1 LKVFAFDYMSG
12 ADLMHRQ
19 LPPSLRH
26 QGEIMLRALRA
37 DLLALPGVD
46 VITMDD
52 PWLPLM
58 PPDSS
63 ASPLAH
69 GSALMSG
76 RQFARRFN
84 ACMQMADAVW
94 PVAPESGGI
103 LERLSRKV
111 LQRKRLLLGSTPDA
125 VRLASSKLLTS
136 RVLADA
142 GIAVAPTYTPADP
155 LPAKAGA
162 WVVKPD
168 ASAGCVDT
176 WLFGSPL
183 RALAWI
189 GGNPDSHYILQPFI
203 PGKLGSLSLL
213 CCDGAV
219 RVLSCNEQR
228 IAVRDNQFH
237 FLGSTVNSMSDASG
251 ELGRLARQVAAA
263 IPGLWGYVG
272 VDFVRTERGVVVLG
286 INPRMT
292 TSHAGLH
299 AAIGCNPAGLVLG
312 LLAGPDGMFRSVF
325 KPIAVSVDV
334 EAFGTA

>member
-1 LKVFAFDYMSG
+1 MKVFAFDYMSG
-12 ADLMHRQ
+12 ADLMHREV
-19 LPPSLRH
+19 PPSLRH

-37 DLLALPGVD
+37 DLMALPGIE

-52 PWLPLM
+52 PWLPLVQLDT
-58 PPDSS
+58 PAS
-63 ASPLAH
+63 AMG
-69 GSALMSG
+69 GS

-84 ACMQMADAVW
+84 ACLQLADAVW

-111 LQRKRLLLGSTPDA
+111 LQRKRVLLGSTPEA
-125 VRLASSKLLTS
+125 VRLTSSKLLTERALTS
-136 RVLADA
+136 A
-142 GIAVAPTYTPADP
+142 GIPVAPTFTPADP

-168 ASAGCVDT
+168 AGAGCVDT

-189 GGNPDSHYILQPFI
+189 AGNPNGRYILQPFI

-219 RVLSCNEQR
+219 RVLSCNDQR

-251 ELGRLARQVAAA
+251 ELERLARKVAAA

-299 AAIGCNPAGLVLG
+299 AAIGCNPAAMVLG
-312 LLAGPDGMFRSVF
+312 LLSGPDAMFRSVF
-325 KPIAVSVDV
+325 KPMAVSVDV
-334 EAFGTA
+334 EAFGSA